1 MKRSVQAEKLD
12 SIADN
17 ILLFFP
23 LFYRKL
29 LRNANVKYRLNP
41 GNMELRSLFILAE
54 EGTMHSSELGYKLG
68 VSKPNV
74 TPLVDKLIKKG
85 YVSRLPDEQ
94 DRRVINISITEK
106 GKRFIAARKRIL
118 ADKIKLN
125 LSALKME
132 EMDALYSSLET
143 FRDII
148 SRVGEAR

>member
-1 MKRSVQAEKLD
+1 MKRCSQAEKLD
-12 SIADN
+12 SIAEN

-54 EGTMHSSELGYKLG
+54 EGTMHSSELGSKLG

-85 YVSRLPDEQ
+85 YVSRLSDEK

-106 GKRFIAARKRIL
+106 GRRFIAGRRRVL
-118 ADKIKLN
+118 AEKIKQN
-125 LSALKME
+125 LSSLKTE